1 MFVLDPTSE
10 DGKELVEYVKLFL
23 DHLVPA
29 RFGLLLVPQETSE
42 VGVALCR
49 GFSYLSVHESP
60 RQALTWLYK
69 VMNENSACVSESMI
83 LNFAVIGS
91 EFISNGQP
99 NSGRSCSELSERV
112 QDHTHHR
119 CLQ

>member
-1 MFVLDPTSE
+1 MFVLDPASE

-49 GFSYLSVHESP
+49 GFSYLSVHETP
-60 RQALTWLYK
+60 RKALTWLYK
-69 VMNENSACVSESMI
+69 VMIALCMGQSEI
-83 LNFAVIGS
+83 
-91 EFISNGQP
+91 
-99 NSGRSCSELSERV
+99 
-112 QDHTHHR
+112 
-119 CLQ
+119 

>member
-1 MFVLDPTSE
+1 MMYASYFTKHSLSPFAVSDQVFVLDPASE

-49 GFSYLSVHESP
+49 GFSYLSVHETP
-60 RQALTWLYK
+60 RQALKWLYK
-69 VMNENSACVSESMI
+69 VMMV
-83 LNFAVIGS
+83 LTVYGS
-91 EFISNGQP
+91 IWDFKFCYL
-99 NSGRSCSELSERV
+99 RFRV
-112 QDHTHHR
+112 H
-119 CLQ
+119 L